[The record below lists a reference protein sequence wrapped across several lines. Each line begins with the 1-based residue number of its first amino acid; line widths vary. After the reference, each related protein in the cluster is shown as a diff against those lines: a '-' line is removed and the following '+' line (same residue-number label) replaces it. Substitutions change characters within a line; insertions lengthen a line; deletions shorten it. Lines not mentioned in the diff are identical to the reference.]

1 MSNAKASRSY
11 VFTLNNPKQELQDAP
26 EKLMEGTPHVRY
38 AIWQL
43 ETGEQGTLHFQGYLE
58 LDAPQRITG
67 LTKHHLSGAHLEA
80 RRGSREQ
87 ARDYAR
93 KESTRTSGPWEFG
106 NWSAG
111 GAGSRNDLKSCCEA
125 IKRGASIA
133 EIAEDYPTQLVK
145 YHRGLQVFTDI
156 VNPQQP
162 RTPDTRTYV
171 TLYLGPPGCGKT
183 VAATR
188 DSADPLGNT
197 GVYWKP
203 NGKWWD
209 GYTTE
214 SHVVMDDFSGASLPY
229 SDFKRVV
236 DRYPFRVE
244 YKGGSRQLIATH
256 FFLTSCSMPDK
267 WWNSETVKDFKFN
280 EISRRIHTLLVWIP
294 EDNTFEQ
301 FTHEPGDTT
310 YAFDKYL
317 LSDAPKY

>member
-1 MSNAKASRSY
+1 MPSDVQKARAY

-43 ETGEQGTLHFQGYLE
+43 ETGETGTLHFQGYLE
-58 LDAPQRITG
+58 LDSPQRIVG

-80 RRGSREQ
+80 RRGSRDQ

-93 KESTRTSGPWEFG
+93 KEETRTRGPWEFG

-111 GAGSRNDLKSCCEA
+111 GAGARNDLNDCCQA
-125 IKRGASIA
+125 IKRGATLA
-133 EIAEDYPTQLVK
+133 QIAEDYPTQLVK
-145 YHRGLQVFTDI
+145 YHRGLQVFADL
-156 VNPQQP
+156 VNPTP
-162 RTPDTRTYV
+162 GRTAGTRTYV

-183 VAATR
+183 QAVCR
-188 DSADPLGNT
+188 DSDPGA
-197 GVYWKP
+197 YWKP

-209 GYTTE
+209 GYGGQ

-244 YKGGSRQLIATH
+244 FKGGSRELTSTH
-256 FFLTSCSMPDK
+256 FFLTSCSMPDR
-267 WWNSETVKDFKFN
+267 WWNADTVKDFKFN
-280 EISRRIHTLLVWIP
+280 EISRRIYKLLVWVP

-301 FTHEPGDTT
+301 FEHEPGDTI